1 MSTVIPNNAPQIE
14 DSSSSKQPAPKN
26 IIKNTYETVLAAL
39 QANKNL
45 ILITGEVEKGKT
57 ALLNT
62 ISKEIAAKN
71 RIITLS
77 GKDLPSLEKSKYG
90 KSELNIMKDYILK
103 SSDLDDKLVVTL
115 DDANYLPISFLG
127 ELIEHA
133 KLSSSNDYSLQLILS
148 GPLNFKDQLLAI
160 EQISQKD
167 ITHCPMDS
175 MNEEEIHTYLKTKSY
190 KISSNIKR
198 LEIKSEALK
207 ALADFIRS
215 DKQVLDVILEWCAAI
230 VKKEQLTSMT
240 SETVNRATSY
250 AQQFTKD
257 HNLRLPN
264 SYPPSHE
271 VYKYINDIQ
280 STKKHA
286 EKSTAIIAKKSV
298 SEQNKN
304 EATKQ
309 FIKTS
314 NKVAAH
320 ESKIPTITSKVK
332 DGKKDPYFRS
342 LDQSA
347 SYRLQKLEDE
357 IMPPQW
363 TPSLKQ
369 KSANKLF
376 SSSIAGLMTLLLLS
390 FGAFIAYH
398 IASDTEVWSNVE
410 VWFKQQVAL
419 YKSEEA
425 IIKNQA
431 ETEVIDSKT
440 VVTKNTEIRKAEEAF
455 LKPHTGIVASDIN
468 KPIDINKTP
477 VKISDEKLAV
487 SKQEKLLE
495 PQEGHNTKD
504 KSSSA
509 VEINRLILLAEYQ
522 FENKKLSTPS
532 GDNAL
537 ETYQKILAKYPN
549 NEQARN
555 GIKKVHEKYLSWA
568 GFYHQRNEF
577 KRAKLFYNKALDI
590 DPSNNLAKTNLQN
603 IAQEEAASKAKRTTK
618 PNALKLQETK
628 SPESIQD
635 LLDNADQKMQQIE
648 IDIDTNNRSY
658 KVYKETQEAYQNV
671 LRSQPQN
678 KQAMQGLFMIK
689 NYYADWAELQTQ
701 SKNYNI
707 ALFLYGQALSIDPG
721 DAQITQRIEQIRELK
736 KTQ

>member
-1 MSTVIPNNAPQIE
+1 
-14 DSSSSKQPAPKN
+14 
-26 IIKNTYETVLAAL
+26 
-39 QANKNL
+39 
-45 ILITGEVEKGKT
+45 
-57 ALLNT
+57 
-62 ISKEIAAKN
+62 
-71 RIITLS
+71 
-77 GKDLPSLEKSKYG
+77 
-90 KSELNIMKDYILK
+90 
-103 SSDLDDKLVVTL
+103 
-115 DDANYLPISFLG
+115 
-127 ELIEHA
+127 
-133 KLSSSNDYSLQLILS
+133 
-148 GPLNFKDQLLAI
+148 
-160 EQISQKD
+160 
-167 ITHCPMDS
+167 
-175 MNEEEIHTYLKTKSY
+175 
-190 KISSNIKR
+190 
-198 LEIKSEALK
+198 
-207 ALADFIRS
+207 
-215 DKQVLDVILEWCAAI
+215 
-230 VKKEQLTSMT
+230 
-240 SETVNRATSY
+240 
-250 AQQFTKD
+250 
-257 HNLRLPN
+257 
-264 SYPPSHE
+264 
-271 VYKYINDIQ
+271 
-280 STKKHA
+280 
-286 EKSTAIIAKKSV
+286 
-298 SEQNKN
+298 
-304 EATKQ
+304 
-309 FIKTS
+309 
-314 NKVAAH
+314 
-320 ESKIPTITSKVK
+320 
-332 DGKKDPYFRS
+332 
-342 LDQSA
+342 
-347 SYRLQKLEDE
+347 
-357 IMPPQW
+357 MPPQW

-398 IASDTEVWSNVE
+398 IVSDTEVWSNVE

-440 VVTKNTEIRKAEEAF
+440 VVTKNTEIRKAEEAY

-468 KPIDINKTP
+468 KPIDINTQAQNPPLVAKKNFSKNEQAIEEDTTSPATINLKDLNKSP

-487 SKQEKLLE
+487 SKQEKLLGPE
-495 PQEGHNTKD
+495 EGHNTKD
-504 KSSSA
+504 KSSSS

-648 IDIDTNNRSY
+648 IDIDTNNRRY
-658 KVYKETQEAYQNV
+658 KIYKETQEAYQNV

-678 KQAMQGLFMIK
+678 EQAIQGLFVIK
-689 NYYADWAELQTQ
+689 NYYADWAKLQTQ

-736 KTQ
+736 KAQ